1 MDARGRRLASGFG
14 LCLSLVAACPEPPEE
29 PAERPLNWAPA
40 AFGGVIPSPAR
51 NPLTTA
57 GVALGRRLFY
67 DASLSA
73 NGAVS
78 CASCHRQRLAFA
90 DAQPLGS
97 QGVAGQPLERHAPT
111 LHNLAWADQGLF
123 WDGGASDLESL
134 MAAPLL
140 DEHEMAADPSA
151 LVNRLRNDPSYRS
164 GFSQAFDAEPSLAL
178 VMRALAQ
185 FVRTLVSAGSRYDAY
200 IAGQEEL
207 SDDELA
213 GLRVFE
219 RACSGCHPAPFFTDH
234 GFHDLGLELDHSE
247 DPEDVRKGRARIT
260 ERSEDLG
267 RFKTPSLR
275 NVTLSAPYGHD
286 GRFPTLRAVL
296 DSYRHGMQATPNLD
310 PVFRRHDGAIGL
322 DLSDDEVEQL
332 ESFLATLTDPE
343 LTTRH
348 EWSAP

>member
-1 MDARGRRLASGFG
+1 MDARGRRLA

-97 QGVAGQPLERHAPT
+97 QGVSGQPLERHAPT

-123 WDGGASDLESL
+123 WDGASDLESL

-140 DEHEMAADPSA
+140 DEHEMAADPSV

-164 GFSQAFDAEPSLAL
+164 GFSRRL
-178 VMRALAQ
+178 
-185 FVRTLVSAGSRYDAY
+185 
-200 IAGQEEL
+200 
-207 SDDELA
+207 
-213 GLRVFE
+213 
-219 RACSGCHPAPFFTDH
+219 
-234 GFHDLGLELDHSE
+234 
-247 DPEDVRKGRARIT
+247 
-260 ERSEDLG
+260 
-267 RFKTPSLR
+267 
-275 NVTLSAPYGHD
+275 TLSPPW
-286 GRFPTLRAVL
+286 R
-296 DSYRHGMQATPNLD
+296 
-310 PVFRRHDGAIGL
+310 
-322 DLSDDEVEQL
+322 
-332 ESFLATLTDPE
+332 
-343 LTTRH
+343 
-348 EWSAP
+348 W